1 MPVHILYRFY
11 QFLSDKVKVK
21 YESIIL
27 ISCQQTKPHENTKKI
42 CKTVGGLYQLQ
53 RMTLLVMY
61 DVFQETW
68 WYSQCS
74 SKCKCIWVDMFIM
87 PVHILY
93 RFYQFLSD
101 KVKVKYVSII
111 LISCQ
116 QTKLH
121 ENTKKIC
128 KTVGGLYQLQ
138 RMTLLVM
145 YDVCQRHSKHL

>member
-1 MPVHILYRFY
+1 MSACRV
-11 QFLSDKVKVK
+11 
-21 YESIIL
+21 
-27 ISCQQTKPHENTKKI
+27 N
-42 CKTVGGLYQLQ
+42 
-53 RMTLLVMY
+53 
-61 DVFQETW
+61 
-68 WYSQCS
+68 
-74 SKCKCIWVDMFIM
+74 MFIM

-116 QTKLH
+116 QTKPH

-128 KTVGGLYQLQ
+128 KTVGGSYQLQ

-145 YDVCQRHSKHL
+145 YDVLPTT